1 VQLCLIAVARG
12 RFLMDAAVAIAGA
25 ECGLLVGRRGLSVG
39 NPGLGVLGGG
49 RPVGPASPPQCLIGT
64 FPGELE

>member
-1 VQLCLIAVARG
+1 VQLCLVAVARG
-12 RFLMDAAVAIAGA
+12 RFLMGSAVLVTGA
-25 ECGLLVGRRGLSVG
+25 ECGLLVGRCGLSVG

-49 RPVGPASPPQCLIGT
+49 RPVGPASPPERLIGT